1 MSSFYDYSFSKNS
14 SDSVAMDE
22 QKEKMVTIRRIFRID
37 PKVQKDLGHEEK
49 TEESKDKPRTTAE
62 DMAIYLGGFAM
73 DLSPRHSK
81 TSIEDCRAK
90 DPRYCPYHGADYMTN
105 VLDGEFKKAG
115 IYAAGGVERLGQGK
129 FKVQYSVPES
139 KKAAANGIIDKFL
152 ASPGFIEL
160 NAEDKKD
167 AELVDAIGDLG
178 DDVGRGF
185 RTDRGN
191 DDFAMREEH
200 LDMLEKDM
208 NDGMEID
215 PSELY
220 QLRKDHHE
228 LKKLGK
234 AAWEAANEAGI
245 DPKINS
251 KASREW
257 KDSNEKW
264 QAYRAA
270 SQKFSDD
277 YNYVRANADL
287 SHVKTPEDCKELMGH
302 LEKQITQVG
311 DFVKA
316 ADEVEALKEKKG
328 VKGKKGI
335 PGMKEF
341 NDARGKIRFAI
352 DGLKAARK
360 QVEDANESGDVKK
373 MRAAAHS
380 LEFVLNQVKD
390 GKDAIAESLKQAESF
405 KKYLEGL
412 PDAGEG
418 SGKPSEKVAEKAEPE
433 APKEEKKPESG
444 EAKKANFDFKGIS
457 EYATKH
463 GFIPKYVTEDHATLV
478 NTEHKF
484 SKFNLNAIAKDLSKA
499 FNVKTYVD
507 PFTGAILVHSKD
519 SEPDGTDVTP
529 KTFEDLS
536 PKKQQ
541 TVANQIGYEA
551 VEKFIG
557 GTKLAGSTE
566 IYIGKDYNPVND
578 GFQYSTFVKFPDH
591 TPQKDVDDIA
601 QSLFEKF
608 HAECVDIGVY
618 PTKAFKIIGYGK
630 GYPSAAA
637 IYIGAKDDSD
647 SEGSPLPK
655 ADTPAKK
662 YIESISKKPSSQTG
676 PNAGTPPKKQGL
688 MQILTKG
695 KGASPKK
702 D

>member
-1 MSSFYDYSFSKNS
+1 MSSFYDYSFGKNS
-14 SDSVAMDE
+14 SGFVAMDE
-22 QKEKMVTIRRIFRID
+22 QREKMVTIRRIFRID
-37 PKVQKDLGHEEK
+37 HKVQKDLGHEAK
-49 TEESKDKPRTTAE
+49 PEEPKDKPRTTAE

-73 DLSPRHSK
+73 DLSPRHAK

-90 DPRYCPYHGADYMTN
+90 DPRYCPYHGADYMTGI
-105 VLDGEFKKAG
+105 LDEEFKKAG
-115 IYAAGGVERLGQGK
+115 IYAAGGVERLGQGR

-167 AELVDAIGDLG
+167 AELIDSIGDLG

-245 DPKINS
+245 DPRVNS

-316 ADEVEALKEKKG
+316 SEEVEALKEKKG

-360 QVEDANESGDVKK
+360 QVEDANASGDVKK

-380 LEFVLNQVKD
+380 LELVLKQVKD

-412 PDAGEG
+412 PDAGDG

-433 APKEEKKPESG
+433 TPKEEKKPDGE
-444 EAKKANFDFKGIS
+444 EAKKANFDFKGILGYAS
-457 EYATKH
+457 EFGFNTK
-463 GFIPKYVTEDHATLV
+463 YDTEDHARLV
-478 NTEHKF
+478 NIGHRIPE
-484 SKFNLNAIAKDLSKA
+484 SKLDAIAKHLSKTFKVEA
-499 FNVKTYVD
+499 FVEPY
-507 PFTGAILVHSKD
+507 TGDIHVYSKD
-519 SEPDGTDVTP
+519 SKPTG
-529 KTFEDLS
+529 
-536 PKKQQ
+536 KK
-541 TVANQIGYEA
+541 IE
-551 VEKFIG
+551 
-557 GTKLAGSTE
+557 S
-566 IYIGKDYNPVND
+566 
-578 GFQYSTFVKFPDH
+578 
-591 TPQKDVDDIA
+591 
-601 QSLFEKF
+601 
-608 HAECVDIGVY
+608 
-618 PTKAFKIIGYGK
+618 KAK
-630 GYPSAAA
+630 
-637 IYIGAKDDSD
+637 KDDEKKS
-647 SEGSPLPK
+647 SK
-655 ADTPAKK
+655 AATPAKK
-662 YIESISKKPSSQTG
+662 YIESISKKPSSQTNT
-676 PNAGTPPKKQGL
+676 NAGTPPKKQGL

>member
-1 MSSFYDYSFSKNS
+1 MSSFYDYSFSKNNA
-14 SDSVAMDE
+14 DSVAMDE

-37 PKVQKDLGHEEK
+37 PKVQKDLGHEAKPDEK
-49 TEESKDKPRTTAE
+49 KDKPRTTAE

-73 DLSPRHSK
+73 DLSPRHAK

-90 DPRYCPYHGADYMTN
+90 DPRYCPYHGAGYMTN
-105 VLDGEFKKAG
+105 ILNDEFKKAG

-139 KKAAANGIIDKFL
+139 KKSAANGIIDKFL
-152 ASPGFIEL
+152 ATPGFIEL

-167 AELVDAIGDLG
+167 AELIDSIGDLG

-200 LDMLEKDM
+200 LDTLEKDM

-234 AAWEAANEAGI
+234 AAYEAANEAGI
-245 DPKINS
+245 DPGINS

-270 SQKFSDD
+270 SQKFADD
-277 YNYVRANADL
+277 YNYIRGNADL

-316 ADEVEALKEKKG
+316 AEEVEALKEKKG

-352 DGLKAARK
+352 DGLKSARK
-360 QVEDANESGDVKK
+360 QVEEANASGDVKR

-380 LEFVLNQVKD
+380 LELVLNQVKD
-390 GKDAIAESLKQAESF
+390 GKEAIAESLKQAESF

-418 SGKPSEKVAEKAEPE
+418 SGKPSEKVKIDKDGIYSYVKSLGWKYYPNSGTGDNVILLPSDSHLDIGGLEDLAKDISKKFNVDVSVDSHGVIGIDPPGKSPFKKKA
-433 APKEEKKPESG
+433 KP
-444 EAKKANFDFKGIS
+444 EAKKV
-457 EYATKH
+457 
-463 GFIPKYVTEDHATLV
+463 IPKH
-478 NTEHKF
+478 
-484 SKFNLNAIAKDLSKA
+484 
-499 FNVKTYVD
+499 
-507 PFTGAILVHSKD
+507 
-519 SEPDGTDVTP
+519 
-529 KTFEDLS
+529 FEDLS
-536 PKKQQ
+536 PEGQR
-541 TVANQIGYEA
+541 TVANAIGFEA
-551 VEKFIG
+551 VKKFIG
-557 GTKLAGSTE
+557 GTKWAGSVKSTIDKVYDSNSGFHNE
-566 IYIGKDYNPVND
+566 I
-578 GFQYSTFVKFPDH
+578 FVTFPDH
-591 TPQKDVDDIA
+591 TPQEDVDGVA
-601 QSLFEKF
+601 KSLSAKF
-608 HAECVDIGVY
+608 NAECVDNSVGF
-618 PTKAFKIIGYGK
+618 ARGFSIIGFGK

-637 IYIGAKDDSD
+637 TYIQGDD
-647 SEGSPLPK
+647 GSASKKSTAPK
-655 ADTPAKK
+655 GDTPAKK
-662 YIESISKKPSSQTG
+662 YIENISKKPSSQTS
-676 PNAGTPPKKQGL
+676 PDAGTPKKPGL

-695 KGASPKK
+695 KKANPKK